1 MHRILGRVKS
11 ASRNM
16 IATISH
22 QRASFTSLASLV
34 RRLSYNCSLT
44 EGLQT
49 RSYGMLSKPQECN
62 PLRFQ
67 GSLQS
72 ASSIRHFVSTRPPI
86 FHEGG
91 RSAQRLADMQR
102 KNRNVLAW
110 ALAVVLGTVGLSYA
124 SVPLYRIFC
133 QVTGFGGT
141 VRRVDIAPVG
151 KVDDDDD
158 DSEVSIENRVV
169 QDRPLNIRF
178 NADVSARVPW
188 RFKPLQ
194 SEVVVLPGETAL
206 AFYLAENRS
215 DSSVTGIATYNIAP
229 AKAAIYFNKVQC
241 FCFDE
246 QRLKPGEELD
256 MPVFFY
262 IDPEFADDPTMSDV
276 FDITLSYTFFR
287 AEDVTPEQLLQAQA
301 LLAHQPAK

>member
-1 MHRILGRVKS
+1 
-11 ASRNM
+11 M
-16 IATISH
+16 ITAVSH
-22 QRASFTSLASLV
+22 QRSSLTKLV
-34 RRLSYNCSLT
+34 STLRRLDYTLT
-44 EGLQT
+44 NDYQS
-49 RSYGMLSKPQECN
+49 RSYRVLSKSYDFNIQKIQRSLRNN
-62 PLRFQ
+62 PTARNF
-67 GSLQS
+67 
-72 ASSIRHFVSTRPPI
+72 SSGRPSVA
-86 FHEGG
+86 HDQG
-91 RSAQRLADMQR
+91 RSAQRLADLQR
-102 KNRNVLAW
+102 RNRNILAW

-141 VRRVDIAPVG
+141 VRRVTVAPAGRVDSG
-151 KVDDDDD
+151 DDDDD
-158 DSEVSIENRVV
+158 DDDLDTIENRVV
-169 QDRPLNIRF
+169 QDRPLTIRF

-215 DSSVTGIATYNIAP
+215 DKAITGIATYNIAP

-246 QRLKPGEELD
+246 QRLKPDEELD

-262 IDPEFADDPTMSDV
+262 IDPDFADDPTMSDV
-276 FDITLSYTFFR
+276 SDITLSYSFFR

-301 LLAHQPAK
+301 RAMHEPRKLLNKA